1 MELCYIVIPGNQKG
15 KRIGIVKFN
24 ETGYYPTDYD
34 HHEGEEKCRE
44 HVRLINESLGVSP
57 EIEEAMLSG
66 SMFGWDVPAARPAV
80 ERYGWHGIKLQTRQR
95 RIA

>member
-1 MELCYIVIPGNQKG
+1 MEACYVVIPGNQKG

-24 ETGYYPTDYD
+24 EIGYYPTNYD
-34 HHEGEEKCRE
+34 HHETVDQCED

-80 ERYGWHGIKLQTRQR
+80 ERYGWLGIELQPRLR
-95 RIA
+95 RFA